1 MREPE
6 PFTLI
11 LAPAAIASIA
21 VEWSGAERMLA
32 RVRGMVGVTAGTNP
46 AMADPLARVVYNLPL
61 LLAFEAL
68 RGALIAARDTGYF
81 ACGSDYPGPLMDAAR
96 DALPWLDWQ
105 ALRDGLRRRNRV
117 AHDGDLY
124 GADQCIADVQC
135 VEAQRGYPIV
145 CVWPAR
151 GIGDQRTTA
160 GSRSG
165 NMIANWA

>member
-1 MREPE
+1 MRELE

-11 LAPAAIASIA
+11 LAPAAIASIT

-32 RVRGMVGVTAGTNP
+32 RMRGIVGVTVGSNP
-46 AMADPLARVVYNLPL
+46 ATADPLARVVYNLPL

-96 DALPWLDWQ
+96 DALLWLDWQ

-135 VEAQRGYPIV
+135 VEAQLAG
-145 CVWPAR
+145 W
-151 GIGDQRTTA
+151 GI
-160 GSRSG
+160 
-165 NMIANWA
+165 I